1 MAMNESD
8 LGYLAGLIDGEGHLG
23 FVVNRIKRGRSA
35 KFQFVI
41 VLRNDDRP
49 VLEWVQRVLGYGTI
63 YHIERK
69 GRANPQTRFVVTRI
83 KECERLGYLLSRAP
97 LRSKKRDEL
106 KIWMEAIRIART
118 LTMGG
123 RQNGLIWA
131 HLEGLADGL
140 KARRQYKAP
149 EVIIRLQKTIRTDVQ
164 GQDDPGSLQTGLG
177 AS

>member
-1 MAMNESD
+1 MNDSD

-23 FVVNRIKRGRSA
+23 FLVNHVRKGRGA
-35 KFQFVI
+35 KFQFAI

-83 KECERLGYLLSRAP
+83 DDCERLGHLLSNAP
-97 LRSKKRDEL
+97 LRSKKREEL
-106 KIWMEAIRIART
+106 RMWMEAIQTART

-123 RQNGLIWA
+123 RQNDPIWA
-131 HLEGLADGL
+131 RLEGLASNL
-140 KARRQYKAP
+140 KARREYKAP